1 MTDIKLYTNSQSR
14 GRIAH
19 WMLEEIAEPY
29 EVEWIAYGEQ
39 MKGAGYLAINPMGK
53 VPAIVHHGNIVTEA
67 AAICTYLAASFPEK
81 NLIPAVGSPEL
92 ADFYRWMFFA
102 AGPMEMATTASSF
115 GWSVKKDQ
123 ERMAGYGN
131 IDHTLNALELA
142 LSEGP
147 YICGDKFTAA
157 DIYLGSGLFW
167 GMLFGSI
174 EKRNAFSEYSKLLS
188 ARPAYIQA
196 NQINENHDNHDNSES

>member
-29 EVEWIAYGEQ
+29 EVEWIHYGEQ

-53 VPAIVHHGNIVTEA
+53 VPAIVHRGNIVTEG

-81 NLIPAVGSPEL
+81 NLIPSVGSPEL
-92 ADFYRWMFFA
+92 ADFYRWIFFA
-102 AGPMEMATTASSF
+102 AGPMEMATTASSL
-115 GWSVKKDQ
+115 GWPVKKDQ
-123 ERMAGYGN
+123 ERMAGFGN
-131 IDHTLNALELA
+131 IDHTLNTLELA
-142 LSEGP
+142 LSQGP

-157 DIYLGSGLFW
+157 DVYLGSGLLW
-167 GMLFGSI
+167 GMLFGSV
-174 EKRNAFSEYSKLLS
+174 EKRAAFNEYSKILS
-188 ARPAYIQA
+188 ARPAYIKA
-196 NQINENHDNHDNSES
+196 NEINENHDSNES